1 MANAGTNS
9 LAQALVDLDKT
20 RSKEQMDALCRKLIV
35 FENGA
40 QDNSG
45 AWIANKYPEIAWHRS
60 NKQTYCYGGPG
71 GGQNVRGPIPGSLF
85 PGQPKARER
94 GLTSIFKRTT
104 EHWEPCSLIAL

>member
-1 MANAGTNS
+1 
-9 LAQALVDLDKT
+9 
-20 RSKEQMDALCRKLIV
+20 MDALCKKLLV

-71 GGQNVRGPIPGSLF
+71 GNQGAQGPY
-85 PGQPKARER
+85 
-94 GLTSIFKRTT
+94 T
-104 EHWEPCSLIAL
+104 WEPFARNAIGQGGLVARTYSNQPRSVGSDVP